1 MTANPPP
8 VIKERVYS
16 HEEEIERWKREY
28 LEIRHL
34 IAEEMAVEAGS
45 DRDRDSMMRPPKAER
60 RAEPRYSFMPDSKI
74 YAHMGPRAFQILN
87 ISVGGLAFHSDV
99 YFEPGQKL
107 LMSALGMIALDVEV
121 LSCEM
126 EETDTD
132 LMECKYRVRAKFG
145 SHVNGY
151 QVYVLAREMHLQNGK
166 QDDGSG
172 DSMPEFVSE
181 E

>member
-1 MTANPPP
+1 MTANAPPA
-8 VIKERVYS
+8 IQGRVYS
-16 HEEEIERWKREY
+16 HQEEIERWKREY

-34 IAEEMAVEAGS
+34 IAEEMANEAGP
-45 DRDRDSMMRPPKAER
+45 DRNRDSIMQPPKSER
-60 RAEPRYSFMPDSKI
+60 RAEPRYSFMPESKI

-99 YFEPGQKL
+99 YFDPGEKL

-126 EETDTD
+126 EETDAD

-151 QVYVLAREMHLQNGK
+151 QVYVLAREMHLQHGK
-166 QDDGSG
+166 QDEGNG
-172 DSMPEFVSE
+172 ETMPEFVPE